1 MKKLIKW
8 IRRDGLLHLTVS
20 ALLVI
25 AISVLLPVWLSAL
38 IALLIGIG
46 KEIWDKYHGGACNW
60 HDVICDVAGIAVGLI
75 IVIITKL

>member
-1 MKKLIKW
+1 MKKLIQW
-8 IRRDGLLHLTVS
+8 IRRDGLLHITVS

-38 IALLIGIG
+38 IALAIGIG

-60 HDVICDVAGIAVGLI
+60 HDIICDCIGLAI
-75 IVIITKL
+75 GTLITLIV